1 MLLLA
6 SGNQALAYDFMYNG
20 LAYNI
25 DGDGTSVY
33 VTYTVNNSSNYGGSL
48 TNVVIPSQI
57 KLDGN
62 VTYNVTGI
70 GQSAFSQCSNLQ
82 SVTIPASVKTIGS
95 SAFYNCNAIK
105 SVYVASLD
113 AWFKTT
119 LTGAITSSHDLYAN
133 NQKVTSLTIPSSIT
147 SIGMHLYG
155 VTSVTSVTIP
165 NTVTT
170 IGSQAFAGCSNL
182 ATVNMGTG
190 VKSIGDGAF
199 QYCSKLTAITIP
211 ESVETLGGS
220 AFYGCSGIKKL
231 TWNAIN
237 LNYNGDIDAANI
249 EQVTIGNKVQ
259 TLPSN
264 FVRTAKITSIT
275 LPASVKTIG
284 QRAFDRCTGLMSV
297 AIPSGAAV
305 GYQAFYGCSALQ
317 SLTIP
322 ATIGT
327 VDNTAFGEC
336 PITQVTWN
344 LTNGSGMNQFLNTGN
359 ITKVTIGSN
368 VTSLPNNFMQN
379 AKISSVTLPA
389 NLTAISQNAFYGCT
403 GLTGISIPN
412 KVTEIGN
419 YAFYGCSSLS
429 SLTIPE
435 QLTTIGTNVFYNAP
449 IRNLTWNAIRCG
461 ENGGMNTANITNVT
475 IGNKV
480 QVLPNYFLKGAR
492 ITSITLPASLSSIWT
507 SAFQDCSLLTSV
519 SVPSSVTNI
528 WSYAFSGCTSLKSL
542 ALPSGLTTINP
553 YLCDGCTSLKSIT
566 IPSNVSQIGN
576 NAFQNCTGLTA
587 INIPNQVSTIGS
599 NAFSGCTGLSSLT
612 IPENITSIGSNAF
625 SSCNNIKS
633 LTWNAINLTTNG
645 GIYTNNIEKV
655 TIGSKVQ
662 TIPANFVANSK
673 ITAIAFPTSV
683 KTIGTNA
690 FDNCTSL
697 KAISFPTGLTLIPN
711 YICRGCTG
719 LTSVVF
725 PANVTTIGEYA
736 FYGCK
741 NLSKIVWNE
750 KVTEIGGSAFSG
762 CALVVI
768 RIPASVTKIG
778 NYAFYNNDAKKIR
791 KYSNNISIGSKAL
804 PESGVNGNPFRLLIA
819 PTGAYWA
826 NVSLDPN
833 TSFEVDGVTYVITDM
848 TNRLVK
854 IVDIDEAKCPADIE
868 IKKVKYRNVEFT
880 PSEIGLCAAAG
891 NYTLRSVATGATVTS
906 LPYSSFYKCDALR
919 TVDFEAVTTIDE
931 YAFAESAL
939 GKVSLPNSVTAV
951 SSHAFENCKQMREF
965 IAGSDYFETE
975 NFQASPYATIYMPMS
990 AGNYNIWAWQNGG
1003 QNLFQAWPGVKINTL
1018 NKETINGV
1026 EYYKLSF
1033 TADNPYVIFSEGN
1046 GSPQTNDIAVND
1058 GFLYNYAG
1066 GSSCQEINIKHP
1078 GLNPGLNTIDEYMLA
1093 GCSALRYVKLGANVA
1108 QIKAHSFDGCSNIKT
1123 LRVLCATPPYA
1134 YSGVFNDL
1142 DKWTCTLY
1150 VPKGTVNT
1158 YQNANEWKTFFFIS
1172 DSETEPS
1179 DGDVNG
1185 DGEVSIA
1192 DVTALVTLVMSGSSN
1207 DNSDINGDGET
1218 SIADVTTLVNMV
1230 MEQ

>member
-1 MLLLA
+1 MKRYLLLKSYLLLLLLA

-190 VKSIGDGAF
+190 VK
-199 QYCSKLTAITIP
+199 TAITIP

-725 PANVTTIGEYA
+725 PTNVTTIGEYA

-848 TNRLVK
+848 TNRKVR
-854 IVDIDEAKCPADIE
+854 IVDIDETKCPADIE

-919 TVDFEAVTTIDE
+919 TVDFGAVTTIDE

-965 IAGSDYFETE
+965 VT
-975 NFQASPYATIYMPMS
+975 
-990 AGNYNIWAWQNGG
+990 
-1003 QNLFQAWPGVKINTL
+1003 
-1018 NKETINGV
+1018 
-1026 EYYKLSF
+1026 
-1033 TADNPYVIFSEGN
+1033 GN
-1046 GSPQTNDIAVND
+1046 GIP
-1058 GFLYNYAG
+1058 F
-1066 GSSCQEINIKHP
+1066 
-1078 GLNPGLNTIDEYMLA
+1078 IDEYVLS
-1093 GCSALRYVKLGANVA
+1093 GCSALRRVELGTNVGTIR
-1108 QIKAHSFDGCSNIKT
+1108 QYSFTGCSSIKT

-1192 DVTALVTLVMSGSSN
+1192 DVTALVTLGMSSSSN
-1207 DNSDINGDGET
+1207 ENSDINGDGET
-1218 SIADVTTLVNMV
+1218 SIADVTTLVNMI